1 MIPNCAD
8 LSPGRHGGCRDP
20 CQRLKGEAEIAA
32 KKSSRKEGC
41 SKRPRG
47 LLVAPWK
54 DRRQGRGCSYYSR
67 RFVFCPVCILD
78 VFHIY
83 GGKTRGEIAVSV
95 CRRRTQLRELPHA
108 CSPRASLPVPT
119 AYTPADD
126 DRPRTIRQLFFLF
139 INKKQQQ
146 KYTYIEK

>member
-54 DRRQGRGCSYYSR
+54 DRRHVRGCAFPR
-67 RFVFCPVCILD
+67 RFVFCLVCILD
-78 VFHIY
+78 VFHSS
-83 GGKTRGEIAVSV
+83 GGKICGEIAVSV

-119 AYTPADD
+119 AYTPAAAAD
-126 DRPRTIRQLFFLF
+126 DRPRPIRQFFLSIIL
-139 INKKQQQ
+139 INR
-146 KYTYIEK
+146 IRF